1 MSGYYKI
8 AVLPGDG
15 IGPEVTA
22 EAVKV
27 LKSIGIDFKFTFGDV
42 GSQAYN
48 DTGTP
53 VPDETKKICEGADAV
68 LLGAVGH
75 SYAPYNIPELVTRY
89 LRLEREAF
97 AKLCH
102 LKLYPGIFPMEEQ
115 KSTADIDVFVVQ
127 SNMEGFVLQHEGDL
141 WGDEG
146 RDVRTITREGAERVA
161 RFACDY
167 MVKKGRKKI
176 TCIDAHN
183 FLYGDKLFRSAF
195 SDVVKEFPGIKKEY
209 LSVNVA
215 SMMLAMNPEDFDV
228 ILTHDVFGDILAW
241 HIIGQIGGIGM
252 APQASIGDKFA
263 IFQPV
268 GGAAWKIAGKG
279 IANPFGAILAGK
291 LLLEWLG
298 EEKGAE
304 LVDSA
309 VKAVIEEG
317 RILTPDLRGNNRTSE
332 VGDAITEKIRAR
344 SRYL

>member
-53 VPDETKKICEGADAV
+53 VPDETKEICEGADAV

-115 KSTADIDVFVVQ
+115 KSTADIDVVVVQ

-241 HIIGQIGGIGM
+241 HIIGRIGGIGM

-268 GGAAWKIAGKG
+268 GGAAWQIAGKG

-317 RILTPDLRGNNRTSE
+317 RILSPDLGGNNRTGE
-332 VGDAITEKIRAR
+332 VGDAITEKIRAK
-344 SRYL
+344 SGCL

>member
-1 MSGYYKI
+1 LSGYYKI

-42 GSQAYN
+42 GSRAYN
-48 DTGTP
+48 ETGTP

-68 LLGAVGH
+68 LLGAIGH
-75 SYAPYNIPELVTRY
+75 SYAPYSIPELVTRY
-89 LRLEREAF
+89 LRIEREAF

-115 KSTADIDVFVVQ
+115 KSTSDIDVVVVQ
-127 SNMEGFVLQHEGDL
+127 SNMEGFVLHEGDL

-146 RDVRTITREGAERVA
+146 RDVRTITREGAKRVA

-167 MVKKGRKKI
+167 TVKKSRKKI

-195 SDVVKEFPGIKKEY
+195 SEVVEEFPGIMNEY

-215 SMMLAMNPEDFDV
+215 SMMLAMNSWDFDV
-228 ILTHDVFGDILAW
+228 IMTHDVFGDILVW

-263 IFQPV
+263 VFQPV
-268 GGAAWKIAGKG
+268 GGGPSSWIPPLKR
-279 IANPFGAILAGK
+279 
-291 LLLEWLG
+291 
-298 EEKGAE
+298 
-304 LVDSA
+304 SS
-309 VKAVIEEG
+309 
-317 RILTPDLRGNNRTSE
+317 RRG
-332 VGDAITEKIRAR
+332 GF
-344 SRYL
+344 

>member
-1 MSGYYKI
+1 LSGYYKI

-42 GSQAYN
+42 GSRAYN
-48 DTGTP
+48 ETGTP

-68 LLGAVGH
+68 LLGAIGH
-75 SYAPYNIPELVTRY
+75 SYAPYSIPELVTRY
-89 LRLEREAF
+89 LRIEREAF

-115 KSTADIDVFVVQ
+115 KSTSDIDVVVVQ

-146 RDVRTITREGAERVA
+146 RDVRTITREGAKRVA

-167 MVKKGRKKI
+167 TVKKGRKKI

-195 SDVVKEFPGIKKEY
+195 SEVVEEFPGIMNEY

-215 SMMLAMNPEDFDV
+215 SMMLAMNSWDFDV
-228 ILTHDVFGDILAW
+228 IMTHDVFGDILVW

-263 IFQPV
+263 VFQPV
-268 GGAAWKIAGKG
+268 GGAAWQIAGKG

-309 VKAVIEEG
+309 VKEVIEEG
-317 RILTPDLRGNNRTSE
+317 RILTPDLGGSHRTGE
-332 VGDAITEKIRAR
+332 VGDAVTEKIRAR
-344 SRYL
+344 SYNF